1 MRWPTDARTLTI
13 GPGGL
18 SVDGGQHVPAP
29 LTPAGLP
36 AALRSVPA
44 AAASRW
50 RIVVADE
57 WTRALLV
64 ELPAGVRRADEVDAF
79 VTHRLREIHDAEIAA
94 WPRVFLPRR
103 QRPWSRWPELS
114 ERSARWRLVA
124 ALRPEVADALT
135 AWRHASR
142 LRLTAIDSAWGDAL
156 ARLPRTPQGVL
167 AVLDGHR
174 LTVGAWSAGAWLGWR
189 SFVAGDAVVAQA
201 AARRWLTTFPWQGRV
216 VLWQRGLPLASPASP
231 WPPGWQVQ
239 EVPAAPR
246 PGGGT
251 FDFRRCLAR
260 TAWPWRRKVLVFA
273 SLLTLLATLL
283 VSLPDDS
290 TPPDEA
296 QIVGVRPR
304 SRINETAP
312 QPPEPTSEVIPAS
325 PASESALA
333 AVSPLPA
340 KANEVAWPLILGV
353 FEARGQR
360 KLLLSTDRADTSA
373 GAGAVIQRRFHV
385 GSIGQHS
392 VLITDL
398 VTMEKRK
405 FPLQPSGTRP

>member
-1 MRWPTDARTLTI
+1 MRWPTEARTLTV

-18 SVDGGQHVPAP
+18 TVDGDQQVSAP
-29 LTPAGLP
+29 LTPVGLP

-64 ELPAGVRRADEVDAF
+64 ELPAGVQRADEVDAF

-94 WPRVFLPRR
+94 WPRVFLARR
-103 QRPWSRWPELS
+103 QLPWSRWPGLGGQTG
-114 ERSARWRLVA
+114 RWRLVA
-124 ALRPEVADALT
+124 ALRPEVVDAL
-135 AWRHASR
+135 ASWRHTSR
-142 LRLTAIDSAWGDAL
+142 IRLTVIDSAWGDAL

-167 AVLDGHR
+167 AKFDGHR
-174 LTVGAWSAGAWLGWR
+174 LTLGAWSASTWLGWR

-201 AARRWLTTFPWQGRV
+201 SAIRWLTTFPWQDSV
-216 VLWQRGLPLASPASP
+216 VLWQRGLPVGSPASP
-231 WPPGWQVQ
+231 WPPGWQIRD
-239 EVPAAPR
+239 VPATPR
-246 PGGGT
+246 VAGRT
-251 FDFRRCLAR
+251 FDFRRCLVG
-260 TAWPWRRKVLVFA
+260 TAWPWRRRALVFA
-273 SLLTLLATLL
+273 SLFTLLATLL
-283 VSLPDDS
+283 VSLPDDP

-304 SRINETAP
+304 DRSSAAARLSAEPAP
-312 QPPEPTSEVIPAS
+312 EIAPAS
-325 PASESALA
+325 SASESALV

-340 KANEVAWPLILGV
+340 KVNEIAWPLILGV
-353 FEARGQR
+353 FEERGQR
-360 KLLLSTDRADTSA
+360 KLLFSTDRADASA

-385 GSIGQHS
+385 GSISRHS
-392 VLITDL
+392 VVITDL

-405 FPLQPSGTRP
+405 ISLQPSGTRP